1 MKINQTQ
8 ISRISNINVNNMKTK
23 ILSILI
29 AGGVFLT
36 SCSGF
41 LDQIPDDVLTV
52 EDIFQSRNYVDN
64 YLTQIYANLP
74 NEMSQRFVGNQ
85 YAGPWTAA
93 SDEAKYTWDFNYAN
107 NMNKSTWATTDG
119 SVSTFYDNYYK
130 SIRNATDFIDK
141 IDSAN
146 PAEVNDAMKSRYKA
160 EARALRAM
168 YYFFLIRIYGPV
180 PLVTNVIPVDAPLS
194 EVLLPR
200 NSFDECVDFIVSELD
215 LAYVDLPTT
224 PVNSE
229 FGRITKGMAKAF
241 KQQTL
246 HLAASPLFNGNTDYA
261 NLKNTDGK
269 QLISQTYDAN
279 KWKLAADAAKEFL
292 NEFVPN
298 TYKLYEENNADPF
311 VKAYLST
318 RNVMLR
324 EWNEEWIFAR
334 TDAQNYSQY
343 DKTPKHVGYT
353 TDVQGGGALG
363 ATQKIVD
370 AYHMANGLPITDGAS
385 GYELNGFTDYRAPFD
400 ARARSTFKPWSN
412 REPRFYVGITYNR
425 SYWLNQGSNS
435 SEVITVMELS
445 GNSGRRQSTSDVS
458 PTGYIIRKNV
468 STNGNNR
475 GSVQL
480 RLAQIYLD
488 YAEALNEYEPSN
500 NDIVTYLNLVRQRAG
515 IPTYGTGVGQIARPA
530 NQTAMRTA
538 IRRER
543 QVELAFENVRYFDCR
558 RWKTA
563 VAEFGG
569 DVFGMNMFA
578 DGNAFYDKT
587 LIETRVFRQ
596 RDYLFPIPNNE
607 ILKNE
612 LMVQNPGW

>member
-1 MKINQTQ
+1 MKKNHIQLGG
-8 ISRISNINVNNMKTK
+8 ISNIKVNNMKTK
-23 ILSILI
+23 ILSILM
-29 AGGVFLT
+29 AGGVFLS
-36 SCSGF
+36 SCAGF

-52 EDIFQSRNYVDN
+52 DDIFKSKNYVDN

-74 NEMSQRFVGNQ
+74 NEMAQRFVGTQ
-85 YAGPWTAA
+85 FSGPWTAA
-93 SDEAKYTWDFNYAN
+93 SDEAKYNWDFNYAN
-107 NMNKSTWATTDG
+107 NMNKSTWSTTDG

-146 PAEVNDAMKSRYKA
+146 PAEVNESMKSRYKA
-160 EARALRAM
+160 EARALRAI
-168 YYFFLIRIYGPV
+168 YYYFLIRIYGPV
-180 PLVTNVIPVDAPLS
+180 PLVTQVIPVDAPLS

-200 NSFDECVDFIVSELD
+200 SSFDECVEFIVSELD
-215 LAYVDLPTT
+215 LAYVDLPTI

-229 FGRITKGMAKAF
+229 YGRMTKGMAKAF

-246 HLAASPLFNGNTDYA
+246 HLAASPLFNGNSDYA

-269 QLISQTYDAN
+269 QLINTTYDAN

-292 NEFVPN
+292 NEFVPT

-318 RNVMLR
+318 RNVMTR

-334 TDAQNYSQY
+334 TNAANYSDY
-343 DKTPKHVGYT
+343 DRRPKHVGYT
-353 TDVQGGGALG
+353 TNVQGGGALG

-370 AYHMANGLPITDGAS
+370 AYYMANGLPITDAAS
-385 GYELNGFTDYRAPFD
+385 GYESSGFENFRAPFD
-400 ARARSTFKPWSN
+400 VSARSTFKAWAD

-445 GNSGRRQSTSDVS
+445 GNSGRKQSTSDVS
-458 PTGYIIRKNV
+458 PTGYIVRKNV
-468 STNGNNR
+468 ATNDNSR

-488 YAEALNEYEPSN
+488 YAEALNEYAPN
-500 NDIVTYLNLVRQRAG
+500 NADILTYLNLVRQRAG
-515 IPTYGTGVGQIARPA
+515 IPTYGNGAGQITPPA
-530 NQTAMRTA
+530 SQTAMRNA

-563 VAEFGG
+563 ATEFAGE
-569 DVFGMNMFA
+569 VFGMNMFA